1 MNQESVGYQ
10 RGLFLP
16 EGGVSSLD
24 KLARQVEAENILFE
38 FVKMAEQNQDLGP
51 NRTASNYGPAVIA
64 RQPKGFRK
72 PELET
77 AMQRLIDTNRIHI
90 RLEGPPTRQRKDLTP
105 ATPSVL
111 T

>member
-1 MNQESVGYQ
+1 VNQESVGYQ

-38 FVKMAEQNQDLGP
+38 FVKRMAEQNQDLGP

-64 RQPKGFRK
+64 RQPKEFRK
-72 PELET
+72 PE
-77 AMQRLIDTNRIHI
+77 QRLIDTNRIHI
-90 RLEGPPTRQRKDLTP
+90 RLEGPPTKQRKDLTP
-105 ATPSVL
+105 GATPSVL
-111 T
+111 K